1 MPRDPFKARGRASGT
16 LQLAR
21 AWNHPISILNDL
33 KGHPFFVRVQCIL
46 PVKDKI
52 LCDMLEKESTDSF
65 LMFLESC
72 PILHMQTRRQA
83 IIQLKWNHL
92 GHRSNW

>member
-1 MPRDPFKARGRASGT
+1 MHSTDER
-16 LQLAR
+16 Q
-21 AWNHPISILNDL
+21 N
-33 KGHPFFVRVQCIL
+33 FVRYA
-46 PVKDKI
+46 
-52 LCDMLEKESTDSF
+52 LERIDRLF

-72 PILHMQTRRQA
+72 PTLHMQTRRQA